1 MRFNDMSGTNEVKP
15 DMAPWVGSTPYQY
28 RDWSVP
34 LPTAHYLPHRDRP
47 WSTTRLIGS
56 TLLEPPNNRG
66 HHHEVKL
73 LLSLKYALACTLG
86 ELTREIK
93 RKRDPNIQDRIETL
107 LDPFPFCL
115 EEGELSSPFGWVGIQ
130 RSCHFSFCFLTS
142 SFWSVRGYILL
153 LSSGI

>member
-1 MRFNDMSGTNEVKP
+1 MRFNDMSGTNDVNP
-15 DMAPWVGSTPYQY
+15 DMAPWVGSTLYQY

-34 LPTAHYLPHRDRP
+34 LPTTHYLSHRDIP

-86 ELTREIK
+86 ELTREMK
-93 RKRDPNIQDRIETL
+93 PLLLCLGRIFL
-107 LDPFPFCL
+107 N
-115 EEGELSSPFGWVGIQ
+115 SS
-130 RSCHFSFCFLTS
+130 HFSHKILPSFFWIWEARLQERRSTKELPFFPLSLNLGRDS
-142 SFWSVRGYILL
+142 SLFTQRFHN
-153 LSSGI
+153 